1 MGADY
6 TFEARL
12 ESYQNPTHSM
22 EPGGDCC
29 DGMAAQSG
37 ACTDPCDNTFIF
49 CIQESNSTVG
59 NLALPDACPFLLHDS
74 RVFQNNDDI
83 TFSVNEDLGG
93 GVRNPLTFS
102 RSGTWPVSQEYVIA
116 SFPGQMSW
124 E

>member
-22 EPGGDCC
+22 EPDGSCC
-29 DGMAAQSG
+29 DGGVNAMG
-37 ACTDPCDNTFIF
+37 ACTDSCDNTFIF
-49 CIQESNSTVG
+49 CIQESNSTEN
-59 NLALPDACPFLLHDS
+59 NLGRPDACPFLRHDS

-83 TFSVNEDLGG
+83 TFRMDEDLGD
-93 GVRNPLTFS
+93 GVSNPLTFS
-102 RSGTWPVSQEYVIA
+102 GSGIWPVSQEYVIA